1 MKGFRILIIVL
12 GGFAV
17 LAAAALVILRL
28 TQKPTD
34 TNANTNTPV
43 NNAVVNTTNT
53 NTDSANANT
62 NTNANSANAN
72 TNTNT
77 VPINTNSDT
86 GSTQEVNLKSFARS
100 FAERFGSYS
109 NDANFDNIEHLLP
122 YMSERMKKWAQRYL
136 DEQRQKKVDQSV
148 YYGMTTRTMSVKEV
162 NYNPEQ
168 GTAEFLV
175 TTQRNESTGTS
186 SNARIFYQDLQIK
199 FIKEQSVWK
208 VNEAWWQ

>member
-12 GGFAV
+12 GGLAV
-17 LAAAALVILRL
+17 LAAAALVVLRL
-28 TQKPTD
+28 TQKPT
-34 TNANTNTPV
+34 TANTNTNIPA
-43 NNAVVNTTNT
+43 NNAVVNTTNENT
-53 NTDSANANT
+53 NASNLNANANT
-62 NTNANSANAN
+62 NIVNTNTVPSN

-77 VPINTNSDT
+77 
-86 GSTQEVNLKSFARS
+86 GSTPEANLKAVARS
-100 FAERFGSYS
+100 FAERFGTYS
-109 NDANFDNIEHLLP
+109 NHSDFENIEHLIP
-122 YMSERMKKWAQRYL
+122 YMSERMKKWAQKYL
-136 DEQRQKKVDQSV
+136 DEQRDKTVDQSV
-148 YYGMTTRTMSVKEV
+148 YYGMITRTMSVKQISYDSD
-162 NYNPEQ
+162 N